1 MTSKTPIVLNRAS
14 ATGKKDTNVSFKRAL
29 TRDIVATVDD
39 SSDSI
44 WYTQTIAIF
53 TAILGIPIS
62 QAADLWGRKI
72 FLVILT
78 AFGFIGSLI
87 IASAN
92 SPCLAITGFA
102 VTGISYGT
110 QPLLHAI
117 ASEIF
122 ARKYRPWGQCSVN
135 VAASL
140 GAIMGFFHEKF
151 HRLDWP
157 GYGLLT
163 PALVLFCMSLA
174 WIQNPYSWT
183 DTHVSVTFIIGV
195 CIVVCI
201 FFSQDS
207 LITGAHYSVAFAAL
221 GISAIISGLWC
232 SKTKAMRV
240 PTIVAFSF
248 FVLFNGF
255 GLGICL
261 PSLVTVAHFAT
272 PQELIVIASGLTIS
286 LRSLGG
292 SVGPALYG
300 AVLHHGFSSILGS
313 KIVNAVLPL
322 GFPKKELPQLVS
334 ALASHNETMIKQIH
348 GISPEIIEAG
358 YEGLLEAY
366 RIGFRG
372 DWVTTASLS
381 LVAGIDNFTAH
392 IDAPMVVITEGEEEM
407 DGSTYTLTRMS

>member
-1 MTSKTPIVLNRAS
+1 MFHHCLFQDRNFPLS
-14 ATGKKDTNVSFKRAL
+14 
-29 TRDIVATVDD
+29 
-39 SSDSI
+39 
-44 WYTQTIAIF
+44 
-53 TAILGIPIS
+53 LG
-62 QAADLWGRKI
+62 
-72 FLVILT
+72 
-78 AFGFIGSLI
+78 
-87 IASAN
+87 
-92 SPCLAITGFA
+92 C
-102 VTGISYGT
+102 
-110 QPLLHAI
+110 
-117 ASEIF
+117 IF
-122 ARKYRPWGQCSVN
+122 AEGMV
-135 VAASL
+135 
-140 GAIMGFFHEKF
+140 FFCANDHFAFE
-151 HRLDWP
+151 
-157 GYGLLT
+157 
-163 PALVLFCMSLA
+163 
-174 WIQNPYSWT
+174 
-183 DTHVSVTFIIGV
+183 VS
-195 CIVVCI
+195 I

-248 FVLFNGF
+248 FVLFNVLMATISQKSTTSQIWAFPGF

-381 LVAGIDNFTAH
+381 LVAGIGKWNVVQSFLICSSAAFFLRDPTDNFTAH